1 MELQANSIVWSST
14 GEYAVEIKREDHKN
28 GLISTVT
35 YKKDGS
41 ALLPVSW
48 DLNDKF
54 DRVIEFLQKN

>member
-14 GEYAVEIKREDHKN
+14 GEYAVEIKREDHKT
-28 GLISTVT
+28 GLIATVT
-35 YKKDGS
+35 YKKDGP

-48 DLNDKF
+48 DLNDEF